1 MSGKL
6 TLCEA
11 ARQSGV
17 GLHGLMK
24 AIWSNELKASRCEP
38 DGYIVLQRDLDRYLS
53 HLEKAANARSGAAS
67 RQRPLP
73 QPADDDLPHAIKR
86 VREAFGTAPPPAPE
100 PAAAEPA
107 PPPARDLGDWCET
120 YLIQLRKVDW
130 YLRKLE
136 ADAAWLNETLTKR

>member
-11 ARQSGV
+11 ARQSGI

-24 AIWSNELKASRCEP
+24 AIWSNELDASRCEP
-38 DGYIVLQRDLDRYLS
+38 DGFVVLQRDLDRYLS
-53 HLEKAANARSGAAS
+53 RRRSTAAAHS
-67 RQRPLP
+67 RVAPKPRQLP
-73 QPADDDLPHAIKR
+73 QPVNGDLPGAITR
-86 VREAFGTAPPPAPE
+86 VREAFGKAPPPAPE
-100 PAAAEPA
+100 PAEAEPA
-107 PPPARDLGDWCET
+107 PPPARDLGDWCES

-130 YLRKLE
+130 HLRKLE